1 MTTEVVALLFYG
13 PGNGAWDLIQQDAR
27 IQVARA
33 AKVPEPVILEAI
45 EQGDVEQTGGQV
57 NWSALAQA
65 YTEKQVRTRL
75 RGYAIVSTVVGARL
89 GARALLA
96 ALPSVAAGTTRI
108 GAGWRVVQAG
118 RLAGRLGLRAVPWI
132 GWGLVA
138 WDIYTLTTRG
148 ELWGVEVFD

>member
-1 MTTEVVALLFYG
+1 
-13 PGNGAWDLIQQDAR
+13 
-27 IQVARA
+27 
-33 AKVPEPVILEAI
+33 
-45 EQGDVEQTGGQV
+45 V

-65 YTEKQVRTRL
+65 YTEKQVRSRL

-89 GARALLA
+89 GARALIA
-96 ALPSVAAGTTRI
+96 ALPSVAAGTTRL

-118 RLAGRLGLRAVPWI
+118 RVLGRVGVRAVPWI

-138 WDIYTLTTRG
+138 YDIYTLTTRG

>member
-1 MTTEVVALLFYG
+1 MLFYG
-13 PGNGAWDLIQQDAR
+13 PGNGDWDLIQQDAR
-27 IQVARA
+27 IEVARSSNI
-33 AKVPEPVILEAI
+33 PEPIVLEAI
-45 EQGDVEQTGGQV
+45 EQAQVEQTGASV

-65 YTEKQVRTRL
+65 YTEKQVRSRL

-89 GARALLA
+89 GARALIA
-96 ALPSVAAGTTRI
+96 ALPSVAAGTTRL

-118 RLAGRLGLRAVPWI
+118 RVLGRVGVRAVPWI

-138 WDIYTLTTRG
+138 YDIYTLTTRG